1 MSQLLYL
8 YIDGACRGNPGQGG
22 AGAAFLTS
30 AGEIV
35 SKHKKF
41 LGECTNNIAEYE
53 ALLLGLRAAKKQEV
67 KALEIRADS
76 ELLVRQINGQYK
88 VKNPNLQKRFIKAM
102 KALKAFQYEMV
113 HVRREKNKIAD
124 QLANEAIDEHEAIL
138 KPMG

>member
-1 MSQLLYL
+1 MSQRLYL

-22 AGAAFLTS
+22 AGAAFLTL

-53 ALLLGLRAAKKQEV
+53 ALLLGLQEAKKQKV
-67 KALEIRADS
+67 KKIEIRADS